1 MTNTTKQQK
10 IKLNLGKQNGT
21 LTLSDFSALEAWFSE
36 EKSKFNNWISSA
48 SRKNRNISTIH
59 NSLNQQWRN
68 IDSKINQVKQHINA
82 ENFESHL
89 NGLVQFI
96 EQIYSEGKLLNSTSP
111 RGKFVFKEKEK
122 DEVSSAFALAYFIN
136 LGITSNEPKSLEG
149 AFIALQFD
157 KGIKSNIDSEKGS
170 LQELRSKWESE
181 YNSSVE
187 QYSEA
192 SKNTKELNDKY
203 EKQIKD
209 QSTQFTDSIKN
220 NKKSF
225 DDLIEVY
232 DKKLALQSSTS
243 YWDKK
248 RKSHR
253 LFSII
258 FGFISLSLGCLIAY
272 YLNNAIQEILQK
284 TNKPEYWQLITI
296 AIYTS
301 LAVWVMRIL
310 VRIFLSNLHLATDAK
325 ERVTM
330 ITTYIAML
338 REKDGLKDEEKQ
350 LILQTVFRPSST
362 GIIKDEASPPTIVD
376 IFAKLNG
383 KK

>member
-1 MTNTTKQQK
+1 MTNMTKQQK
-10 IKLNLGKQNGT
+10 IKLNLGKKNGIET
-21 LTLSDFSALEAWFSE
+21 FSDLSALKDWFYE
-36 EKSKFNNWISSA
+36 EKSKFNNWIESA
-48 SRKNRNISTIH
+48 SRKNHNISKISNFLNH
-59 NSLNQQWRN
+59 QWNDINSMISNVEKHVN
-68 IDSKINQVKQHINA
+68 SGD
-82 ENFESHL
+82 FESHL
-89 NGLVQFI
+89 NGLVYFI
-96 EQIYSEGKLLNSTSP
+96 EQIYSEGKLLNSKSP
-111 RGKFVFKEKEK
+111 RGKFVFKGTEK
-122 DEVSSAFALAYFIN
+122 DAVSYAFALAYFIN
-136 LGITSNEPKSLEG
+136 LGIISNEPKSLEG

-157 KGIKSNIDSEKGS
+157 KGIKSNIDFEKEA

-181 YNSSVE
+181 YNSSVT

-209 QSTQFTDSIKN
+209 QSTEFSDFIE
-220 NKKSF
+220 NKEKSF
-225 DDLIEVY
+225 ADLIEVY